1 MERKYAMSAEHGIR
15 KALFADRGKRGPLV
29 SLFVPRSA
37 FRVPRFLSRFHRDEE
52 GGVLEY
58 ALVFAFVALPMLLLV
73 EYLLEVLSDYFGL
86 IAYYVTWPF
95 L

>member
-1 MERKYAMSAEHGIR
+1 MKKAESKTGPA
-15 KALFADRGKRGPLV
+15 ALPLSV
-29 SLFVPRSA
+29 GHSA
-37 FRVPRFLSRFHRDEE
+37 FFILHSAFTRFHRDEE

>member
-1 MERKYAMSAEHGIR
+1 MRAEHGIR

-29 SLFVPRSA
+29 SGFVPRSA
-37 FRVPRFLSRFHRDEE
+37 LRVPSVLSRFHRDER
-52 GGVLEY
+52 GGMLEY
-58 ALVFAFVALPMLLLV
+58 ALVFAFVAVPMIFLM

>member
-1 MERKYAMSAEHGIR
+1 MLPDGSTRGSRLRRWTGRAAG
-15 KALFADRGKRGPLV
+15 ALR
-29 SLFVPRSA
+29 
-37 FRVPRFLSRFHRDEE
+37 RFHRDEE

-58 ALVFAFVALPMLLLV
+58 ALVFAFVAVPMIFLM
-73 EYLLEVLSDYFGL
+73 EYLLEVMSDYFGL

>member
-1 MERKYAMSAEHGIR
+1 M
-15 KALFADRGKRGPLV
+15 
-29 SLFVPRSA
+29 
-37 FRVPRFLSRFHRDEE
+37 
-52 GGVLEY
+52 LEY

-86 IAYYVTWPF
+86 IAYYVTLPF